1 MSDKMKTI
9 IAETVKATIKE
20 IMVQDRPQDVFKQTE
35 KRLRAYPILCDNVEE
50 LYPNDIAD
58 LKKEGAPGRSKSIV
72 FWSSTGGMKMSPEE
86 LQQHRIE
93 IVEAKQAADQAEVD
107 VITEA
112 LNYIGEDPY
121 KYIITDYYFEN
132 KSIDEIMKDLAISEN
147 TVLRNKNRLVRT
159 IACRLYGIRAV
170 E

>member
-1 MSDKMKTI
+1 
-9 IAETVKATIKE
+9 
-20 IMVQDRPQDVFKQTE
+20 
-35 KRLRAYPILCDNVEE
+35 
-50 LYPNDIAD
+50 
-58 LKKEGAPGRSKSIV
+58 
-72 FWSSTGGMKMSPEE
+72 MSPEE

-121 KYIITDYYFEN
+121 KYIISDYYFEN